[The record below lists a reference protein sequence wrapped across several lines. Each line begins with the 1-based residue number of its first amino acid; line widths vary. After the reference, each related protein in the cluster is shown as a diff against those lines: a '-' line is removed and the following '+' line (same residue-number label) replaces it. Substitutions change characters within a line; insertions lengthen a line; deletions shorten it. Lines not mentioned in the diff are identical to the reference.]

1 MNIVL
6 ITSEGYPFKFSAGNS
21 KTEFIARGLKE
32 NGCRVVIVDTAL
44 GTKGQ
49 MNMQEGISPNGI
61 NYYILPRKNK
71 WTVIFENLSRI
82 WRILKKEKLDKDNYV
97 VLGMTFY
104 PAFVLTSVLSAIL
117 GYKRTALFHEWHI
130 SFKWRNAIYK
140 VEAWLKD
147 KTFGYFLNGI
157 FPISH
162 FLQSKSIQ
170 FHKPM
175 LILPILSAYNR
186 NTSQCYERTHF
197 TFCGHVEYLLR
208 NDIIL
213 KAFATVHQT
222 NSKIKL
228 ILILVG
234 PQKQFEIF
242 KQVLHKFA
250 IEETVII
257 KKQIPQDE
265 LYKIYD
271 ESIGLL
277 IPLDPNNI
285 RDEARFSQKIAEYI
299 GSKRPIIT
307 NPVGEIPHYFT
318 NKKSAVITNY
328 SEISFAEAMLYL
340 INNPNEA
347 DRIGLEGFVT
357 GKKFFDFN
365 ANGEKIMNF
374 LSRIK

>member
-1 MNIVL
+1 MNVVL
-6 ITSEGYPFKFSAGNS
+6 IVSEGYPIKFSANNS
-21 KTEFIARGLKE
+21 KCEFIAMGLQNK
-32 NGCRVVIVDTAL
+32 GCKVTMIDNPF
-44 GTKGQ
+44 GTKGNHKLQ
-49 MNMQEGISPNGI
+49 KGVSNNNI
-61 NYYILPRKNK
+61 NYYILPRNGKYTVLLKNIPLLWK
-71 WTVIFENLSRI
+71 
-82 WRILKKEKLDKDNYV
+82 ILKAEKDEKDNFAIIG
-97 VLGMTFY
+97 LDLY
-104 PAFVLTSVLSAIL
+104 PAFLVIVLITSLL
-117 GYKRTALFHEWHI
+117 GYKRTALFHEWDI
-130 SFKWRNAIYK
+130 GYPYQSQLYRI
-140 VEAWLKD
+140 EAWIKD